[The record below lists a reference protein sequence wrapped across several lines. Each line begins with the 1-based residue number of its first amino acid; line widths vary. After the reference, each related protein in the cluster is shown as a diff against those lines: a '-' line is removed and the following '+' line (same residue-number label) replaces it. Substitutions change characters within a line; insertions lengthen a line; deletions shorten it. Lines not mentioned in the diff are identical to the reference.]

1 MITADEAGQDSTA
14 PSEISIFFEVSN
26 SQFSKYYLNSQF
38 SLELRQRPSF
48 SSLAEDTGQP

>member
-26 SQFSKYYLNSQF
+26 SQFSKYYLNSKF
-38 SLELRQRPSF
+38 SLELRQRPSS
-48 SSLAEDTGQP
+48 SSLAENTGQP

>member
-1 MITADEAGQDSTA
+1 MITADEAAQDSTA
-14 PSEISIFFEVSN
+14 PSEISIFFVVSY
-26 SQFSKYYLNSQF
+26 SQFSKYYLNSKF